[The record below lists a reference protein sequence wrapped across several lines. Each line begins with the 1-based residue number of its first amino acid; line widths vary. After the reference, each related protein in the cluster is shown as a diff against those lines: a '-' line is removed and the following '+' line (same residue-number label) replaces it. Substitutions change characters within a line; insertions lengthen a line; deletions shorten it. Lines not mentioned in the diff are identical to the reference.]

1 MKFEAGRYY
10 YVSKNCIVRYLGFF
24 TTPSWTGSQFLEL
37 SVNGSFLFSKS
48 VDHLKIKRAAT
59 EKEVAEFRRR
69 AIKRAQKGVVEQ
81 IMQF

>member
-48 VDHLKIKRAAT
+48 VDHLKIKREAT
-59 EKEVAEFRRR
+59 TEEVVEFRKK
-69 AIKRAQKGVVEQ
+69 AIKRAQKGIVEE
-81 IMQF
+81 IIQF